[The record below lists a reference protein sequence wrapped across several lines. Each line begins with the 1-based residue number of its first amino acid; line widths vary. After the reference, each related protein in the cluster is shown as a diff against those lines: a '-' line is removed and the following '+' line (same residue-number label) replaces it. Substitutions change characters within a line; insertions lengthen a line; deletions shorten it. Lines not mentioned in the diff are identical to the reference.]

1 MTPPGPMTTE
11 MGRHGR
17 LSRRLLAWFLV
28 FSLLPLL
35 VTNAI
40 GYRRSE
46 GIITRLVERYLS
58 AIAQVQAQH
67 IRDRTDRA
75 LLLLQAVAAGNEF
88 LAAGAQRSQGLPTGA
103 MGEAASRTE
112 MERLLRRKLDE
123 LKLFD
128 ALYLFT
134 PDGRIAASVGL
145 RENLSTALPAHEAAG
160 SVSAMLLSTPRGV
173 RPMFRLVVPVRGPE
187 SVPVAFLAGT
197 LSLDGFR
204 DMLQLPDRLAA
215 HVESFIVDAGGRPL
229 FVSHPQDSV
238 DYAAPLVTPL
248 LALPDGAYE
257 QYRAADGARVLGTI
271 VALPNYE
278 WRLIAEVPADEAF
291 GALRRLGS
299 LALLLELLL
308 VAVLIGTAVVVSR
321 NVVAPLSRLVH
332 ASRRVAR
339 GDLSV
344 RVKDDAGDEIGELG
358 HAFNEM
364 TTALAETT
372 NDVRE
377 LHEREIE
384 RASQLATV
392 GELASGIAHEIKN
405 PVVGVASGLDIVR
418 RRAGTDAT
426 LLPIIDEME
435 RQIRHVQDAIQEL
448 LTFARPATP
457 AFAAVSGDDLAERA
471 IRLVQPTADKG
482 GVRIEIRLDPSHASV
497 LADAEMIHQAL
508 INLLMN
514 AIEATPHGGR
524 VDVYTRT
531 SGDWIEIEIT
541 DTGRGIAPEQ
551 LESVFKPFFTTRHT
565 GTGLGLSIT
574 REIIQRHGGTVA
586 LRSRLGEGTT
596 VTIRLP
602 AHASGAAAASQEPAK

>member
-1 MTPPGPMTTE
+1 
-11 MGRHGR
+11 
-17 LSRRLLAWFLV
+17 
-28 FSLLPLL
+28 
-35 VTNAI
+35 
-40 GYRRSE
+40 
-46 GIITRLVERYLS
+46 
-58 AIAQVQAQH
+58 
-67 IRDRTDRA
+67 
-75 LLLLQAVAAGNEF
+75 
-88 LAAGAQRSQGLPTGA
+88 
-103 MGEAASRTE
+103 
-112 MERLLRRKLDE
+112 
-123 LKLFD
+123 
-128 ALYLFT
+128 
-134 PDGRIAASVGL
+134 
-145 RENLSTALPAHEAAG
+145 
-160 SVSAMLLSTPRGV
+160 
-173 RPMFRLVVPVRGPE
+173 
-187 SVPVAFLAGT
+187 
-197 LSLDGFR
+197 
-204 DMLQLPDRLAA
+204 
-215 HVESFIVDAGGRPL
+215 
-229 FVSHPQDSV
+229 
-238 DYAAPLVTPL
+238 
-248 LALPDGAYE
+248 
-257 QYRAADGARVLGTI
+257 
-271 VALPNYE
+271 
-278 WRLIAEVPADEAF
+278 LIAEVPADEAF
-291 GALRRLGS
+291 VALRRLGS
-299 LALLLELLL
+299 LSLLLELLL
-308 VAVLIGTAVVVSR
+308 VAILIGTAVVVSR
-321 NVVAPLSRLVH
+321 SIVAPLSRLVH

-372 NDVRE
+372 SDVRE
-377 LHEREIE
+377 LHQREIE

-457 AFAAVSGDDLAERA
+457 ALAPVSGNNLAERA
-471 IRLVQPTADKG
+471 IHLVQPTADKG

-541 DTGRGIAPEQ
+541 DTGRGIAPEH

-602 AHASGAAAASQEPAK
+602 AHASGAAAASQEAAE

>member
-1 MTPPGPMTTE
+1 MC
-11 MGRHGR
+11 
-17 LSRRLLAWFLV
+17 
-28 FSLLPLL
+28 
-35 VTNAI
+35 
-40 GYRRSE
+40 
-46 GIITRLVERYLS
+46 
-58 AIAQVQAQH
+58 
-67 IRDRTDRA
+67 IRD
-75 LLLLQAVAAGNEF
+75 
-88 LAAGAQRSQGLPTGA
+88 S
-103 MGEAASRTE
+103 
-112 MERLLRRKLDE
+112 
-123 LKLFD
+123 
-128 ALYLFT
+128 
-134 PDGRIAASVGL
+134 
-145 RENLSTALPAHEAAG
+145 
-160 SVSAMLLSTPRGV
+160 
-173 RPMFRLVVPVRGPE
+173 
-187 SVPVAFLAGT
+187 
-197 LSLDGFR
+197 
-204 DMLQLPDRLAA
+204 
-215 HVESFIVDAGGRPL
+215 
-229 FVSHPQDSV
+229 
-238 DYAAPLVTPL
+238 
-248 LALPDGAYE
+248 
-257 QYRAADGARVLGTI
+257 
-271 VALPNYE
+271 
-278 WRLIAEVPADEAF
+278 
-291 GALRRLGS
+291 
-299 LALLLELLL
+299 
-308 VAVLIGTAVVVSR
+308 IGTAVVVSR
-321 NVVAPLSRLVH
+321 SVVAPLSRLVH

-372 NDVRE
+372 NHVRE

-405 PVVGVASGLDIVR
+405 PVVGVANGLDIVR

-514 AIEATPHGGR
+514 AIRATPHGGR
-524 VDVYTRT
+524 VDVYTRA

-541 DTGRGIAPEQ
+541 DTGHGIAPEH

>member
-1 MTPPGPMTTE
+1 MTPPEPPTTE
-11 MGRHGR
+11 MAGHGR
-17 LSRRLLAWFLV
+17 LNRRLLVWFLV

-40 GYRRSE
+40 GYRRSQ
-46 GIITRLVERYLS
+46 GIITQLVERYLG
-58 AIAQVQAQH
+58 AIAQVQAQQV
-67 IRDRTDRA
+67 RDRTDRA

-88 LAAGAQRSQGLPTGA
+88 LVAGAQRSQGHPAGA
-103 MGEAASRTE
+103 MGEAASRIG

-123 LKLFD
+123 IKLFD

-134 PDGRIAASVGL
+134 PDGEIAASVGL
-145 RENLSTALPAHEAAG
+145 RENLSTALPAHEETG
-160 SVSAMLLSTPRGV
+160 SVSALLLSTPRGV
-173 RPMFRLVVPVRGPE
+173 RPMFRLVVPVFGSE
-187 SVPVAFLAGT
+187 SVPTAFLAGT

-204 DMLQLPDRLAA
+204 DMLQLPSRIAG

-229 FVSHPQDSV
+229 FVSHPHDSV
-238 DYAAPLVTPL
+238 DYAVPLVTPL
-248 LALPDGAYE
+248 LTLPDGATE
-257 QYRAADGARVLGTI
+257 QYRADDGASVFGAI
-271 VALPNYE
+271 VALPDYE
-278 WRLIAEVPADEAF
+278 WRLIAEVPTDEAF

-299 LALLLELLL
+299 LSLLFELLL
-308 VAVLIGTAVVVSR
+308 VAVLIGTAIVVSR
-321 NVVAPLSRLVH
+321 SIVAPLRRLVH

-344 RVKDDAGDEIGELG
+344 RVKDDTGDEIGELG

-364 TTALAETT
+364 TIALAETT

-377 LHEREIE
+377 LHRREIE

-405 PVVGVASGLDIVR
+405 PVVGVTNGLDIVR
-418 RRAGTDAT
+418 RRAGADAT

-435 RQIRHVQDAIQEL
+435 RQMWRVQDAIQEL

-457 AFAAVSGDDLAERA
+457 ALAPVSGDDLVERA

-482 GVRIEIRLDPSHASV
+482 GVRLEIRLDPSHAFV

-541 DTGRGIAPEQ
+541 DTGRGIAPEH

-574 REIIQRHGGTVA
+574 REIIQRHGGTVT
-586 LRSRLGEGTT
+586 LRSRLGKGTT

-602 AHASGAAAASQEPAK
+602 AHAGIPEAAVQEAAK

>member
-1 MTPPGPMTTE
+1 MTPLEAT
-11 MGRHGR
+11 MGRRGR

-28 FSLLPLL
+28 FSLFPLL
-35 VTNAI
+35 FTNAI

-46 GIITRLVERYLS
+46 GIIRQLVERYLG

-67 IRDRTDRA
+67 VRDRTERA
-75 LLLLQAVAAGNEF
+75 MMLLQAVAAGNEF
-88 LAAGAQRSQGLPTGA
+88 LTAGALRSQGLPTGA
-103 MGEAASRTE
+103 MGKAATRHE
-112 MERLLRRKLDE
+112 LERLLRRKLDE
-123 LKLFD
+123 FKLFD
-128 ALYLFT
+128 ALYLFN
-134 PDGRIAASVGL
+134 PDGGIVASVGL
-145 RENLSTALPAHEAAG
+145 RENLTTALPAHEAIG
-160 SVSAMLLSTPRGV
+160 SLSAVLLSTPRGV
-173 RPMFRLVVPVRGPE
+173 RPIFRLVVPVAGGERA
-187 SVPVAFLAGT
+187 PVAFLAGT
-197 LSLDGFR
+197 LSLEGFR
-204 DMLQLPDRLAA
+204 DMLQLPERLAG

-229 FVSHPQDSV
+229 FVSHPHDSV
-238 DYAAPLVTPL
+238 DYAVPVASPL
-248 LALPDGAYE
+248 LALPDGADA
-257 QYRAADGARVLGTI
+257 QYRSGSGQPVLGTI
-271 VALPNYE
+271 VALPEYE
-278 WRLIAEVPADEAF
+278 WRLIAEVQADEAF
-291 GALRRLGS
+291 GALQRLGS
-299 LALLLELLL
+299 LSLLLELLL

-321 NVVAPLSRLVH
+321 SVVAPLSRLVH
-332 ASRRVAR
+332 ASRRVAQ

-377 LHEREIE
+377 LHQREIE

-405 PVVGVASGLDIVR
+405 PVVGVTNGLDIVR

-435 RQIRHVQDAIQEL
+435 RQMRRVQGAIQEL

-457 AFAAVSGDDLAERA
+457 ALASVSANDLAERA

-482 GVRIEIRLDPSHASV
+482 GVRIEARLDPSHASV

-531 SGDWIEIEIT
+531 SGDRIEIAIS
-541 DTGRGIAPEQ
+541 DTGRGIAPEH

-586 LRSRLGEGTT
+586 LRSKLGEGTT
-596 VTIRLP
+596 MTIRLP
-602 AHASGAAAASQEPAK
+602 AFANVAATASREAAK

>member
-1 MTPPGPMTTE
+1 MTPPEPTTTE
-11 MGRHGR
+11 MGRRGR
-17 LSRRLLAWFLV
+17 LSRRLLAWFLL
-28 FSLLPLL
+28 FSLFPLL

-40 GYRRSE
+40 GYRRSQ
-46 GIITRLVERYLS
+46 GIITQLVERYLS

-67 IRDRTDRA
+67 VRDRTDRA

-88 LAAGAQRSQGLPTGA
+88 LAAGALRSQGLPTGV
-103 MGEAASRTE
+103 MGKAASRPE

-134 PDGRIAASVGL
+134 PDGAIAASVGI
-145 RENLSTALPAHEAAG
+145 RENLSTDLPAHEAAA
-160 SVSAMLLSTPRGV
+160 SLSAMLLSTPRGV
-173 RPMFRLVVPVRGPE
+173 RPMFRLVVPVNGSER
-187 SVPVAFLAGT
+187 VPVAFLAAT

-204 DMLQLPDRLAA
+204 DMLQLPDRVAG

-229 FVSHPQDSV
+229 FVSHPHDTV
-238 DYAAPLVTPL
+238 DYAVPLVTPL
-248 LALPDGAYE
+248 LALPDGVHE
-257 QYRAADGARVLGTI
+257 QYFAGNGAPVLGTI
-271 VALPNYE
+271 VALPDYE
-278 WRLIAEVPADEAF
+278 WRLIVEVPADEAF

-299 LALLLELLL
+299 LSLLLELLL

-321 NVVAPLSRLVH
+321 SVVAPLSRLVH
-332 ASRRVAR
+332 ASRRVAQ
-339 GDLSV
+339 GDRSV
-344 RVKDDAGDEIGELG
+344 RVQDDTGDEIGELG

-364 TTALAETT
+364 TSALAKTT

-377 LHEREIE
+377 LHQREIE

-405 PVVGVASGLDIVR
+405 PVVGVANGLDIVR

-435 RQIRHVQDAIQEL
+435 RQIRRVQGAIQEL
-448 LTFARPATP
+448 LTFARPAIP
-457 AFAAVSGDDLAERA
+457 ALAPVSANDLAERA

-482 GVRIEIRLDPSHASV
+482 GVRIEARLDPSHASV

-531 SGDWIEIEIT
+531 SGDWIEIDIT
-541 DTGRGIAPEQ
+541 DTGRGISPEH

-596 VTIRLP
+596 VTMRLP
-602 AHASGAAAASQEPAK
+602 AHASGAAAASEEAAE

>member
-1 MTPPGPMTTE
+1 MTPPEPPTTG
-11 MGRHGR
+11 MAGHGR
-17 LSRRLLAWFLV
+17 LNRRLLAWFLV

-40 GYRRSE
+40 GYRRSQ
-46 GIITRLVERYLS
+46 GIITQLVERYLG
-58 AIAQVQAQH
+58 AIAQVQGQQV
-67 IRDRTDRA
+67 RDRTDRA

-88 LAAGAQRSQGLPTGA
+88 LVAGAQRSQGHPTGA
-103 MGEAASRTE
+103 MGEAASRIG

-123 LKLFD
+123 IKLFD

-134 PDGRIAASVGL
+134 PDGGIVASVGL
-145 RENLSTALPAHEAAG
+145 RENLSTALPAHEETG
-160 SVSAMLLSTPRGV
+160 SVSALLLSTPRGV
-173 RPMFRLVVPVRGPE
+173 RPMFRLVVPVYGSE

-204 DMLQLPDRLAA
+204 DMLQLPSRIAG

-229 FVSHPQDSV
+229 FVSDPHDSV
-238 DYAAPLVTPL
+238 DYAVPLVTPL
-248 LALPDGAYE
+248 LALPDGATA
-257 QYRAADGARVLGTI
+257 QYRADDGASVFGTI
-271 VALPNYE
+271 VALPDYE
-278 WRLIAEVPADEAF
+278 WRLIAEVSTDEAF

-299 LALLLELLL
+299 LSLLFELLL
-308 VAVLIGTAVVVSR
+308 VAVLIGTAIVVSR
-321 NVVAPLSRLVH
+321 SIVAPLSRLVH
-332 ASRRVAR
+332 ASRRVAQ

-344 RVKDDAGDEIGELG
+344 RVKADTGDEIGELG

-377 LHEREIE
+377 LHRREIE

-405 PVVGVASGLDIVR
+405 PVVGVTNGLDIVR
-418 RRAGTDAT
+418 RRAGADAT

-435 RQIRHVQDAIQEL
+435 RQMWRVQDAIQEL

-457 AFAAVSGDDLAERA
+457 ALAPVSGDDLVERA

-482 GVRIEIRLDPSHASV
+482 GVRIEIRLDPSHALV

-541 DTGRGIAPEQ
+541 DTGRGVAPEH

-574 REIIQRHGGTVA
+574 REIIQRHGGTVT
-586 LRSRLGEGTT
+586 LRSRLGKGTT

-602 AHASGAAAASQEPAK
+602 AHAGIPEAALQEAAE